1 MPETCRK
8 GGGAGV
14 SPEASVPPP
23 LPSSAPPGPAS
34 PSVLFDFSSA
44 AFTCIIHHQ
53 KGPRNAACWVSGAKG
68 RPRKP
73 PDMQRGKSM
82 TPPGWGQPW
91 TPRAHGSSGV
101 GIRVHRVFQLGGSPL
116 CDPGESLNLSVR
128 HQPYCYFDSLREYWD
143 SGDCEYMKHYEYTS
157 NHGHVR
163 LKIVEMVTFFYPRV
177 NFIPI

>member
-1 MPETCRK
+1 MEAQSQADEAENFQCWRLAAWCQRRAGK
-8 GGGAGV
+8 EGGAGV

-23 LPSSAPPGPAS
+23 PPSSAPPGPAS

-53 KGPRNAACWVSGAKG
+53 NGPRNAACWVSRAKG

-128 HQPYCYFDSLREYWD
+128 HQPYCYFDSL
-143 SGDCEYMKHYEYTS
+143 
-157 NHGHVR
+157 
-163 LKIVEMVTFFYPRV
+163 PRCLTQRV
-177 NFIPI
+177 LG